1 METKTVIGFSGTSQ
15 KRLKKYALKNVL
27 GIGNADAYW
36 ALLDKIF
43 LGYLG
48 TEDNLELS
56 NEERRLVLTLYNQL
70 DKYFYKQMVKQE
82 KWEDDYYKAHPKE
95 VVKEVKTA

>member
-1 METKTVIGFSGTSQ
+1 METKKV

-27 GIGNADAYW
+27 YIGNADAYW

-56 NEERRLVLTLYNQL
+56 NEERRLILTLYNQL
-70 DKYFYKQMVKQE
+70 DKYFLKQMTKQE
-82 KWEDDYYKAHPKE
+82 KWEEKYEKAHPGVNLKNLKE
-95 VVKEVKTA
+95 AAKEVKTA